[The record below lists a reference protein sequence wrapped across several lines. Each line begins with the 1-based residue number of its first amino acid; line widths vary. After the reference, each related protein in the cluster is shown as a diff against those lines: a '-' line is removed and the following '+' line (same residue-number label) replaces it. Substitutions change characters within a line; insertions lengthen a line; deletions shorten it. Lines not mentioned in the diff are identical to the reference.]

1 MMNRF
6 EGKVALISGAARG
19 IGAASAKLLGQGG
32 ARVVLGDVLEE
43 EGQATAQE
51 IQRAG
56 GTAVFVRLDVTHE
69 EDWAHA
75 VGLAVERLGSLDVLV
90 NNAGIY
96 HTRTLEETS
105 LADWRRVMAVNLD
118 GVFLG
123 TRAAIGAMKQ
133 RKAESW
139 GSIINTSS
147 TAGIVGAPAL
157 AAYSATKGGVRAF
170 TKATAIECAR
180 LGYRIRVNSIHPG
193 VIESDMGRQVLDDL
207 VRSGVMGGEAEV
219 RNFLVGIHPVGRLGA
234 PADVAQA
241 VAFLA
246 SEDASFITG
255 IELVVDG
262 GFTAQ

>member
-1 MMNRF
+1 MNRV

-19 IGAASAKLLGQGG
+19 IGAASARLLGQGG

-56 GTAVFVRLDVTHE
+56 GTAVFVRLDVTRE
-69 EDWAHA
+69 EDWARA
-75 VGLAVERLGSLDVLV
+75 VGLAGERFGGLDVLV

-96 HTRTLEETS
+96 HYRTLEETS

-123 TRAAIGAMKQ
+123 TRAALGAMKQ

-147 TAGIVGAPAL
+147 TAAMVGAPGV

-170 TKATAIECAR
+170 TRATAIECAR
-180 LGYRIRVNSIHPG
+180 LGYRVRVNAVLPG
-193 VIESDMGRQVLDDL
+193 VIESDMGRQVLDEI
-207 VRSGVMGGEAEV
+207 VRTGTMGGEAEV
-219 RNFLVGIHPVGRLGA
+219 RNFVLGIHPVGRLGA
-234 PADVAQA
+234 PVDVAQA
-241 VAFLA
+241 IVYLA
-246 SEDASFITG
+246 SDDAAFVTG
-255 IELVVDG
+255 MELVVDG

>member
-1 MMNRF
+1 MNRV
-6 EGKVALISGAARG
+6 EGKVALVSGAARG

-32 ARVVLGDVLEE
+32 ARVVLGDVLEA
-43 EGQATAQE
+43 EGQATAEE

-56 GTAVFVRLDVTHE
+56 GTAVFVRLDVTRE

-75 VGLAVERLGSLDVLV
+75 VGLAVERFGSLDVLV

-96 HTRTLEETS
+96 HSRTLEETS

-123 TRAAIGAMKQ
+123 TRAALGAMKQ
-133 RKAESW
+133 RKAQSW

-147 TAGIVGAPAL
+147 TAGIVGAPGV

-180 LGYRIRVNSIHPG
+180 LGYRVRVNSIHPG
-193 VIESDMGRQVLDDL
+193 LIESDMTRQVLDEL
-207 VRSGVMGGEAEV
+207 VRSGTMGGEAEV
-219 RNFLVGIHPVGRLGA
+219 RNFFVGIHPIGRIGA

-246 SEDASFITG
+246 SDDAAFITG